1 MRLGTTRLT
10 LSTLILL
17 SGCSEPVSVEDA
29 QSFIAATETE
39 LEGRREYSARIAWIQ
54 ANFITDDTD
63 WLAAR
68 VDAEDTTR
76 AVALANETK
85 RFEGL
90 ELPEDLARKMNILQ
104 TGIVLPAPSR
114 PGASE
119 ELAEVSTW
127 LGSTY
132 ARGEFTVGDKT
143 YDLQTAEN
151 VIDTSRDPAELKA
164 VWEGWQT
171 IAVPMRDRYA
181 RLVEIANEG
190 ARELGFTDLAEMW
203 LSRYE
208 MSPEAMET
216 EVDRLWEEVRPLYEA
231 LHCHVRARLNEHY
244 GDEVQPAMGL
254 IRADLL
260 GNMWGQQWGNIYD
273 LVAPEDDD
281 SRIDLTA
288 ILNARAYTPE
298 DMIRT
303 GDRFFTSLGFE
314 PLPDTFWQRSLITKP
329 RDRDVQCHASAWSID
344 GHDDVRIKMCTQI
357 NAEDFNT
364 IHHELGHN
372 FYQRAYAGQDPLF
385 RTGAHDGFH
394 EAVGDFIALSVTP
407 EYLVEIG
414 FIDEAPDATADIGLL
429 LRQALNKI
437 AFLPFGLLVDQWRWR
452 VLRGDVT
459 PEQYNDLWWELRA
472 RYQGLRAPGERPA
485 DAFDPGAKYHIPA
498 STPYLRYFLSYV
510 MQFQLHEA
518 ACRMMGWEGALHRC
532 SIYGSEEVGARLNAM
547 LELGASRPWPEALE
561 AFAGTREMDG
571 SAISEYFAPLMA
583 YLEEQNRGRTC
594 GW

>member
-1 MRLGTTRLT
+1 
-10 LSTLILL
+10 
-17 SGCSEPVSVEDA
+17 
-29 QSFIAATETE
+29 
-39 LEGRREYSARIAWIQ
+39 
-54 ANFITDDTD
+54 
-63 WLAAR
+63 
-68 VDAEDTTR
+68 
-76 AVALANETK
+76 
-85 RFEGL
+85 
-90 ELPEDLARKMNILQ
+90 
-104 TGIVLPAPSR
+104 
-114 PGASE
+114 
-119 ELAEVSTW
+119 
-127 LGSTY
+127 
-132 ARGEFTVGDKT
+132 
-143 YDLQTAEN
+143 
-151 VIDTSRDPAELKA
+151 

-190 ARELGFTDLAEMW
+190 ARELGYTDLAEMW

-216 EVDRLWEEVRPLYEA
+216 EVDRLWGEVRPLYEA
-231 LHCHVRARLNEHY
+231 LHCHVRARLNEYY
-244 GDEVQPAMGL
+244 GDEVQPATGL

-273 LVAPEDDD
+273 LVAPEGEG

-288 ILNARAYTPE
+288 TLKERAYTPE
-298 DMIRT
+298 DIVRT
-303 GDRFFTSLGFE
+303 GDGFFTSLGFE
-314 PLPDTFWQRSLITKP
+314 PLPETFWQRSLITKP
-329 RDRDVQCHASAWSID
+329 RDRDVQCHASAWNID
-344 GHDDVRIKMCTQI
+344 GHDDVRIKMCTEI
-357 NAEDFNT
+357 DAEDFNT
-364 IHHELGHN
+364 VHHELGHN

-414 FIDEAPDATADIGLL
+414 LIDEAPDATADVGLL
-429 LRQALNKI
+429 LRQALDKI

-452 VLRGDVT
+452 VLRGGVEPT
-459 PEQYNDLWWELRA
+459 QYNDLWWDLRA

-510 MQFQLHEA
+510 MQFQLHDA
-518 ACRMMGWEGALHRC
+518 ACRMMGWEGPLHRC

-571 SAISEYFAPLMA
+571 EAIQEYFAPLME
-583 YLEEQNRGRTC
+583 YLTEQNEGRTC